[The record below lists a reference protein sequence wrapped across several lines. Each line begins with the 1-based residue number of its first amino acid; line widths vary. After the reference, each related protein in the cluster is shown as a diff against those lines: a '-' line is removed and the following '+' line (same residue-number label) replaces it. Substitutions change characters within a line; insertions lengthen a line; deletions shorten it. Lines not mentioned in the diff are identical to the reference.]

1 MLPLAPGDRRCFA
14 AKPEFAL
21 GSLAGTCGFSGGGF
35 SDGTCYCYG
44 IFSCGYSDGGFS
56 DGTYGYANNAP
67 DDGFSD
73 GGFRDGTY
81 GDANNAPDD
90 DGFSDGAYG
99 CDAASNNAPDGG
111 FSDGTFDDG

>member
-56 DGTYGYANNAP
+56 DGTYG
-67 DDGFSD
+67 
-73 GGFRDGTY
+73 
-81 GDANNAPDD
+81 DANNASDD
-90 DGFSDGAYG
+90 DGFSDGTYG
-99 CDAASNNAPDGG
+99 YDAASNNAPDGG

>member
-56 DGTYGYANNAP
+56 DGTYG
-67 DDGFSD
+67 
-73 GGFRDGTY
+73 
-81 GDANNAPDD
+81 DANNAPDD
-90 DGFSDGAYG
+90 DGFSDGTYG
-99 CDAASNNAPDGG
+99 YDAASNNAPDGG